1 MDFKDIYFTY
11 WSISKE
17 EMLQIFPF
25 MDEVVFPAEK
35 PKTKRGR
42 KPKAHRAPQCEVE
55 MKQA

>member
-1 MDFKDIYFTY
+1 MDFKDIYITY

-25 MDEVVFPAEK
+25 MDEVVFPTEK
-35 PKTKRGR
+35 PKAKRGR